1 MAEDWKLEYF
11 MGSVKLMLIV
21 YGLAAFISMAVAWII
36 KLVDA
41 GIRRQSA
48 SGEPA
53 AKETAAT
60 PGKGS

>member
-1 MAEDWKLEYF
+1 

-48 SGEPA
+48 SGEPEA
-53 AKETAAT
+53 GVAKGTAAT

>member
-1 MAEDWKLEYF
+1 MDYF

-48 SGEPA
+48 AGAPEAGA
-53 AKETAAT
+53 AKGTAAT

>member
-1 MAEDWKLEYF
+1 

-21 YGLAAFISMAVAWII
+21 YGLAAFIAMAVAWVI

-48 SGEPA
+48 SRVPA
-53 AKETAAT
+53 AGANDGTAAT